1 MNNDYF
7 NISFAEKVAKVKA
20 APEIAVELLDNQ
32 FALIETMKTKIKVQE
47 RIIELYETKIN
58 EKIRE
63 AN

>member
-1 MNNDYF
+1 M
-7 NISFAEKVAKVKA
+7 VKA